1 MEKSNE
7 SVQGQ
12 YLTFTLDKEIF
23 ALDIS
28 RTREVL
34 EVTAISEIPR
44 TPDFMRGVTNLRG
57 HAVAV
62 VDMRLKLGMSQT
74 EETVDTCIIIMEI
87 WCDNEMLVLGALVDS
102 VREVVEISA
111 DNIEP
116 APKMGTAV
124 KADYIQGM
132 GYQNEQFIILV
143 DMDAVFSDKDLKT
156 ALDSKQEVEE
166 IAA

>member
-44 TPDFMRGVTNLRG
+44 TPDFMRGVTNLR
-57 HAVAV
+57 
-62 VDMRLKLGMSQT
+62 
-74 EETVDTCIIIMEI
+74 
-87 WCDNEMLVLGALVDS
+87 
-102 VREVVEISA
+102 
-111 DNIEP
+111 
-116 APKMGTAV
+116 
-124 KADYIQGM
+124 
-132 GYQNEQFIILV
+132 
-143 DMDAVFSDKDLKT
+143 
-156 ALDSKQEVEE
+156 
-166 IAA
+166 